1 MNICTKCKK
10 ENDRKL
16 KKYTYCLACEIKE
29 LLRIGNLIAKEFF
42 MFNVTRYRKKN
53 VEDRR
58 SKF

>member
-10 ENDRKL
+10 ENERAFKNCFH
-16 KKYTYCLACEIKE
+16 CLACEIKE
-29 LLRIGNLIAKEFF
+29 LLRIGNLITKEFF